1 MCLVR
6 ERDILPQNHAKGKET
21 AACPTPGYQARMNNV
36 RMQIQIN
43 TDHHIEGHEAL
54 AAWATGEVKSGLSR
68 FSASVTRVEVHLSD
82 ENGHKS
88 GPDGKRCV
96 MEARM
101 QGRQPL
107 AVTHNAQTLYLTVT
121 GATEKLLR
129 LIDSTL
135 GRAARPAALP
145 EPLNPN

>member
-1 MCLVR
+1 MSLVR
-6 ERDILPQNHAKGKET
+6 EVHILPQDHAKGKET
-21 AACPTPGYQARMNNV
+21 GACPMPGYQARMNNV

-68 FSASVTRVEVHLSD
+68 FSTSVTRVEVHLSD

-88 GPDGKRCV
+88 GPDDKRCV
-96 MEARM
+96 MEARV

-107 AVTHNAQTLYLTVT
+107 AVTHNAQTLYLAVT
-121 GATEKLLR
+121 GAAEKLSR
-129 LIDSTL
+129 AIDSAL
-135 GRAARPAALP
+135 GRLARV
-145 EPLNPN
+145 N

>member
-54 AAWATGEVKSGLSR
+54 AAWATGEVKSGLGR

-96 MEARM
+96 MEARIARPTTPGGDT
-101 QGRQPL
+101 QRTDPVPDSDRRGRK
-107 AVTHNAQTLYLTVT
+107 TVT
-121 GATEKLLR
+121 
-129 LIDSTL
+129 I
-135 GRAARPAALP
+135 
-145 EPLNPN
+145 N